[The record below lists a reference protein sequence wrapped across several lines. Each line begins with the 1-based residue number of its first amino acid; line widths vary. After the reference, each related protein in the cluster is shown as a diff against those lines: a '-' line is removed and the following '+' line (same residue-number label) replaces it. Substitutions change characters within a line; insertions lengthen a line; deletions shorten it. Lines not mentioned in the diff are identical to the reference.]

1 MTLDTLLM
9 RAAAG
14 RERALAAARAYA
26 TPAEAAAVVA
36 RLTTTGGR
44 SLRILGITCRF
55 SAFIQHSMRDWLA
68 GFQGMGHQTRLLI
81 EPTDHERNDLMAVAD
96 ACATFR
102 PDLVVAIGHHRQTI
116 PGIPAHVPVAMWV
129 QDVVPQVFSDHAG
142 RAQGPLD
149 FCLGFGRLLLSTRH
163 GYPADQFLPA
173 TVGVNEQR
181 FAPTPLTPTERAA
194 FECDVSYVSHNSTPA
209 DVVFARAL
217 EAIGSPDVRRLYRD
231 MYDRIIAHYDTGGRA
246 AHAPAVRLMLR
257 ASMDATGVHD
267 AGRPEADVVYFFNER
282 LGNAIFRHQSL
293 LWAADLGVDL
303 RIYGRGW
310 ESHPSLRRYARGVAD
325 NGTQLSAIHRA
336 SRINLQLIVTGAMH
350 QRLLDGLAAGGFFL
364 VRRTPI
370 DVVGRHYLTLWDWC
384 QRHDIRSEADFR
396 RRADPSVR
404 QACQALDAIL
414 GYEVAAQAVPLFDT
428 LQTCADAQFTNT
440 ASAFWPGHYDQVA
453 FGDAAELRSQVE
465 RYLADPDA
473 RRSIATAMREPVV
486 ERASYRRIN
495 VRLLELIGRHM
506 RHRATDR
513 FAA

>member
-1 MTLDTLLM
+1 MDPDVWPEGVTLDTLLM

-96 ACATFR
+96 ACAAFR

-231 MYDRIIAHYDTGGRA
+231 MYDRIIAHYDTGGRG
-246 AHAPAVRLMLR
+246 R
-257 ASMDATGVHD
+257 AC
-267 AGRPEADVVYFFNER
+267 AGRPADTARVN
-282 LGNAIFRHQSL
+282 GRH
-293 LWAADLGVDL
+293 
-303 RIYGRGW
+303 
-310 ESHPSLRRYARGVAD
+310 RRPRRRPARG
-325 NGTQLSAIHRA
+325 GRRLLLQRA
-336 SRINLQLIVTGAMH
+336 SRQRHLSPPVAALGGRPGASTC
-350 QRLLDGLAAGGFFL
+350 GSTAAGG
-364 VRRTPI
+364 
-370 DVVGRHYLTLWDWC
+370 
-384 QRHDIRSEADFR
+384 
-396 RRADPSVR
+396 RA
-404 QACQALDAIL
+404 
-414 GYEVAAQAVPLFDT
+414 T
-428 LQTCADAQFTNT
+428 
-440 ASAFWPGHYDQVA
+440 
-453 FGDAAELRSQVE
+453 
-465 RYLADPDA
+465 
-473 RRSIATAMREPVV
+473 RRSAVTPGALPTMARNCQPSTGQVG
-486 ERASYRRIN
+486 S
-495 VRLLELIGRHM
+495 
-506 RHRATDR
+506 TSS
-513 FAA
+513 